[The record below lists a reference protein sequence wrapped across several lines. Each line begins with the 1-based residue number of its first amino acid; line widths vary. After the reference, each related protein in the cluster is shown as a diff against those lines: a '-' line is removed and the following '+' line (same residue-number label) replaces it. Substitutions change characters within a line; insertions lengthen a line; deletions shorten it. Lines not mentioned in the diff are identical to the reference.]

1 MNLDIST
8 VLEVHVIGGQI
19 KHLLC
24 YRTDMIIKVLQFIM
38 GAPQIS
44 R

>member
-1 MNLDIST
+1 MNLGISA
-8 VLEVHVIGGQI
+8 VVEVPVIGGQI
-19 KHLLC
+19 KHLL
-24 YRTDMIIKVLQFIM
+24 YYMIIRVLQFIM